1 MTSAASRTGAAICRQ
16 LLNSNASVLGLDTTS
31 LQEELGFGKE
41 GSSFLF
47 IEYEAQAAPSGT
59 DVAHTAQQ
67 HFKSERIDWLINVI
81 DEKHDPDGIS
91 QPMGQILTV
100 MEGKRTGLVLNVL
113 GGSVEK
119 GASQQTMLV
128 RRNLRAD
135 PYELLEENQ
144 EL

>member
-1 MTSAASRTGAAICRQ
+1 
-16 LLNSNASVLGLDTTS
+16 
-31 LQEELGFGKE
+31 
-41 GSSFLF
+41 
-47 IEYEAQAAPSGT
+47 
-59 DVAHTAQQ
+59 
-67 HFKSERIDWLINVI
+67 LINVI
-81 DEKHDPDGIS
+81 DEKHDPDSIS

-119 GASQQTMLV
+119 GAPQQTMLV